1 MNVKDMLFLYS
12 YLIYEQQNEQIFT
25 ALPPERTEI
34 LKKEL
39 KKFDRF
45 PKEVRLT
52 LVLKLLGYLVQH
64 VRNPHLELIHPSWIA
79 ESLRKE
85 ESKTILMVLSQ
96 FSPDYRRQVLSLM
109 KLTEELEGITQES
122 SPANEVLF
130 HIC

>member
-1 MNVKDMLFLYS
+1 MTVKDLLLVYCH
-12 YLIYEQQNEQIFT
+12 LIYEGQSEQIFT
-25 ALPPERTEI
+25 VIPAERSEM

-64 VRNPHLELIHPSWIA
+64 FRNPHLEMIHPTWIA

-85 ESKTILMVLSQ
+85 EPKTVHMILSQ
-96 FSPDYRRQVLSLM
+96 FSPDYR
-109 KLTEELEGITQES
+109 
-122 SPANEVLF
+122 
-130 HIC
+130 